1 MDRPE
6 DTGWGPVE
14 WGVVVG
20 CHQCGLDVRLEASGE
35 VGMLDRMQSHDSYM
49 RRNPEYLPDVGDRI
63 RVRRMEARPSGEL
76 RLTAK
81 QSEVEWS
88 GPREL
93 VRMRMVGSPSG
104 LRLAEWGTVTAV
116 HNRGFD
122 VRLDASGDVG
132 TVMRSLIEADRAMF
146 EIDFHSVVGQP
157 LRVRRLG
164 VWPDGTLRLSHRAC
178 FVSGGD
184 PPNRIDYDP
193 PPGPVPPPPPPGMAI
208 GTDIPLGDPRLLP
221 HWARQQQKQEKQQ
234 EQNQT

>member
-1 MDRPE
+1 MNRPE

-164 VWPDGTLRLSHRAC
+164 IWPDGTLRLSHRAC
-178 FVSGGD
+178 FLRIQD
-184 PPNRIDYDP
+184 PPDRIDYDP

-208 GTDIPLGDPRLLP
+208 GTDIPLDDPRLLP
-221 HWARQQQKQEKQQ
+221 HWARKRQQ
-234 EQNQT
+234 EEQQNQT

>member
-1 MDRPE
+1 MGRVE

-63 RVRRMEARPSGEL
+63 RVRRMEVRPGGEV
-76 RLTAK
+76 RLVSFQTALNGW
-81 QSEVEWS
+81 SEPEEVVRRRVYEW
-88 GPREL
+88 PA
-93 VRMRMVGSPSG
+93 G
-104 LRLAEWGTVTAV
+104 LGETEHGVITAV
-116 HNRGFD
+116 HDRGFD
-122 VRLDASGDVG
+122 VYLLASGETG
-132 TVMRSLIEADRAMF
+132 TVMWSLVDFDRMF
-146 EIDFHSVVGQP
+146 FSTDFHPVVGQP
-157 LRVRRLG
+157 IRVRRLG

-184 PPNRIDYDP
+184 PPNRTDYDP

-208 GTDIPLGDPRLLP
+208 GTDIPLDDPRLLP
-221 HWARQQQKQEKQQ
+221 HWARQRQQEEQQ
-234 EQNQT
+234 EQEQT

>member
-1 MDRPE
+1 MNRPE

-14 WGVVVG
+14 WGIVVG

-164 VWPDGTLRLSHRAC
+164 IWPDGTLRLSHRAC
-178 FVSGGD
+178 FLRIQD
-184 PPNRIDYDP
+184 PPDRIDYDP

-208 GTDIPLGDPRLLP
+208 GTDIPLDDPRLLP
-221 HWARQQQKQEKQQ
+221 HWARKRQQ
-234 EQNQT
+234 EEQQNQT

>member
-1 MDRPE
+1 MGRVE
-6 DTGWGPVE
+6 EMGLGPVE
-14 WGVVVG
+14 WGVVVA
-20 CHQCGLDVRLEASGE
+20 HRPYGLEVRLEASGD
-35 VGMLDRMQSHDSYM
+35 VGVVDRILVDDNSFHA
-49 RRNPEYLPDVGDRI
+49 NEEYWPDVGDRV
-63 RVRRMEARPSGEL
+63 RVRRMDVRPSGEL

-116 HNRGFD
+116 HERGFD
-122 VRLDASGDVG
+122 VYLLASGETG

-146 EIDFHSVVGQP
+146 EIDFHPSVGQP
-157 LRVRRLG
+157 IRVRRLG

-178 FVSGGD
+178 FLSGGE

-221 HWARQQQKQEKQQ
+221 HWARKRQQ
-234 EQNQT
+234 EEQQDQA

>member
-104 LRLAEWGTVTAV
+104 LRLAEWGVITAV
-116 HNRGFD
+116 HERGFD
-122 VRLDASGDVG
+122 VRLDASGETG
-132 TVMRSLIEADRAMF
+132 TVMRSLIEADRKMF
-146 EIDFHSVVGQP
+146 KTDFHPSVGQP

-178 FVSGGD
+178 FLRIQD
-184 PPNRIDYDP
+184 PPDRIDYDP
-193 PPGPVPPPPPPGMAI
+193 PPGPVPPPPGMAI